1 MGTAKTIVKATLSK
15 DIQRRSE
22 SPSPAP
28 AGAGRAIG
36 EETHIEITPDRI
48 RLRAYEIYEARNG
61 APGDA
66 LSDWVRAEREF
77 NSADREATTDS
88 PLEVKVREGGG
99 SPLGAQKR

>member
-1 MGTAKTIVKATLSK
+1 MGTAKKIVKETLSK

-22 SPSPAP
+22 SPSPP
-28 AGAGRAIG
+28 GAGRAIG

-66 LSDWVRAEREF
+66 LSDWVRAEGEL
-77 NSADREATTDS
+77 NGADPDATTDT

-99 SPLGAQKR
+99 SVLGAQKR